1 MKKAIREIK
10 NFLKTTTVK
19 YVVVDKCNNIV
30 SASNVKPDERTY
42 QLNCVYERRSNES
55 LYQS

>member
-10 NFLKTTTVK
+10 NFLKTTTVR

-30 SASNVKPDERTY
+30 SASNVKPDDRTY
-42 QLNCVYERRSNES
+42 KLNCVYERRLNES
-55 LYQS
+55 LR